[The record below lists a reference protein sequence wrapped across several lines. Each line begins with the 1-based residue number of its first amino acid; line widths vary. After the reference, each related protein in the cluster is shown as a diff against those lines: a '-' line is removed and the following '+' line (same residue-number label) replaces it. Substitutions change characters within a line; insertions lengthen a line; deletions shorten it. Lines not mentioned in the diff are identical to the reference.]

1 MTELEAI
8 ERRLDALSSAPPG
21 VLLLEGGSEEDRL
34 RLATRW
40 AKALNCQ
47 AKKDLAPCGECA
59 VCRQIEAREYL
70 DVLYFDGRIS
80 NRDDDEN
87 PGVFAALRIENI
99 RKVKASIGVKP
110 RGEGKRVVIIQGMG
124 TTREEAL
131 NTMLKTLEEPGD
143 FTNFVLLTPQ
153 RGQILPTLVS
163 RSFCATLPWESSAS
177 VSSEAGRR
185 REEELGEFIERG
197 SVGYLDKL
205 AAKGQTD
212 AQSAAET
219 LASCQRALVRA
230 TIKSPVGA
238 LDRSLAKIAN
248 SPEKIALCA
257 RWLIEAQE
265 MIALG
270 VTPVRALEATATKF
284 FTLRAN

>member
-1 MTELEAI
+1 MTELEPI
-8 ERRLDALSSAPPG
+8 ERRLDALSYSPPG
-21 VLLLEGGSEEDRL
+21 VLLLEGGSEENRL
-34 RLATRW
+34 RIATRW
-40 AKALNCQ
+40 ARALNCRG
-47 AKKDLAPCGECA
+47 KKDFAPCGECA

-80 NRDDDEN
+80 NKDDDEN

-99 RKVKASIGVKP
+99 RKVKAALGVKP
-110 RGEGKRVVIIQGMG
+110 HGDGKRVVIIQGMG

-131 NTMLKTLEEPGD
+131 NTMLKTLEEPGE

-163 RSFCATLPWESSAS
+163 RSFCVTLPWESSAS
-177 VSSEAGRR
+177 ASSEAGRR
-185 REEELGEFIERG
+185 REDELGEFIERG
-197 SVGYLDKL
+197 SAGYLDKL

-212 AQSAAET
+212 VQSATEM
-219 LASCQRALVRA
+219 LAACQRALVRA
-230 TIKSPVGA
+230 TIKAPVGA

-248 SPEKIALCA
+248 NPERIALCA

-270 VTPVRALEATATKF
+270 VTPVRALEAMATKF
-284 FTLRAN
+284 FSLRSS